1 MKPPRAHHCRKCGRC
16 VMRMDHHCPWVGNC
30 IGLKNMK
37 YFLLFNFYT
46 FLLCFSIVFSYS
58 KEFVLCWSDKDST
71 CLQDVLGSIYPT
83 KPNAYKSVQI
93 VMGTMIVLGIFF
105 ALFTFS
111 MLVTTLRLIKMD
123 SSTIDN
129 KAGTAQTRAA
139 QKSLVQKVPQIM
151 R

>member
-1 MKPPRAHHCRKCGRC
+1 
-16 VMRMDHHCPWVGNC
+16 
-30 IGLKNMK
+30 
-37 YFLLFNFYT
+37 
-46 FLLCFSIVFSYS
+46 
-58 KEFVLCWSDKDST
+58 
-71 CLQDVLGSIYPT
+71 
-83 KPNAYKSVQI
+83 
-93 VMGTMIVLGIFF
+93 MGTMIVLGIFF

-139 QKSLVQKVPQIM
+139 QKSLVQKVPQIK